1 MKKPNVMFQGTG
13 SSVGKSIL
21 TAGMCRILNNRGY
34 KVAPFKSQNMALNSF
49 ITRDGKE
56 MGRAQVVQAEAARIE
71 PKVEMNPVLLKPSS
85 DVGSQVILLGEV
97 YKNMD
102 AVTYHE
108 FKPELAQIVM
118 DTYRKLEEDMD
129 CIVLEGAGSPAE
141 INLRE
146 NDIVNMGMAEMC
158 DAPVIL
164 IGDIDRGGVFAS
176 IYGTYMLLEE
186 EEKKRIKGFVI
197 NKFRGD
203 VSLLQSGIDML
214 EEKIG
219 IPCLG
224 VIPYFRL
231 HIDDEDSVSMRFAH
245 RGEKHITVGVVRLP
259 HISNFTD
266 FTPFEMEDD
275 VEVRYLKN
283 PHEFDGVDLLI
294 IPGSKNTIEDMV
306 FLKEMGMAD
315 KIQELHEKKVP
326 VFGICGGYQ
335 ILGKRISDSNNNES
349 AVETMDGLGL
359 VDAETVITEKKRT
372 VQVTGTLQGAFQ
384 GKAMDATV
392 EGYEI
397 HMGVTKFSEEYQ
409 PLVRL
414 DNGDEDGIC
423 KEDGLVM
430 GTYLHGIFDNVEP
443 RKTILD
449 SIRRE
454 KGIEEGTTEESFSQ
468 FKERQYDEL
477 TALMEKHLDVE
488 AILKIMQL
496 EEVTS

>member
-21 TAGMCRILNNRGY
+21 TAGMCRILNNLGY

-56 MGRAQVVQAEAARIE
+56 MGRAQVVQAEAARTE

-102 AVTYHE
+102 ATTYHA
-108 FKPELAQIVM
+108 FKPELADIVLN
-118 DTYRKLEEDMD
+118 TYRKLEEDVD

-186 EEKKRIKGFVI
+186 EEKQRIKGFVI

-203 VSLLQSGIDML
+203 VSLLKSGIEML
-214 EEKIG
+214 EEKIN

-275 VEVRYLKN
+275 VELRYLKSH
-283 PHEFDGVDLLI
+283 HEMDGVDMII

-306 FLKEMGMAD
+306 FLKEMGMAE
-315 KIQELHEKKVP
+315 KIQKLHEKKVP

-335 ILGKRISDSNNNES
+335 ILGKRITDSNNNES
-349 AVETMDGLGL
+349 AVETIEGLGL

-372 VQVTGTLQGAFQ
+372 VQVTGELQGSFQ
-384 GKAMDATV
+384 GKKLDAKV

-397 HMGVTKFSEEYQ
+397 HMGVTKFAEEYQ

-414 DNGDEDGIC
+414 ENGDEDGIC

-449 SIRRE
+449 AIRRE
-454 KGIEEGTTEESFSQ
+454 KGIEEGTVEESFAE

-477 TALMEKHLDVE
+477 TALMETHLDVE
-488 AILKIMQL
+488 KILDIMGIR
-496 EEVTS
+496 EVSS